1 MAKGNNGGF
10 TNPFE
15 IDMSK
20 FMSGVDMSKFMS
32 GMKIPSYN
40 FQALAASQRKNF
52 EALAAANKM
61 ALEGMQEIA
70 RRQSE
75 IVTQGVED
83 VSGAVSNLLTA
94 TTMEDRTVKNAEFAK
109 TLYQKA
115 LANFWDLGEMV
126 TKSNS
131 RTFGVLNK
139 RVADSLDEVKG
150 IVSTTTTK
158 AAA

>member
-1 MAKGNNGGF
+1 MIKTTNNAF
-10 TNPFE
+10 D

-20 FMSGVDMSKFMS
+20 FMTGL
-32 GMKIPSYN
+32 KIPSVN
-40 FQALAASQRKNF
+40 FQAITASQQKNF
-52 EALAAANKM
+52 EAIVAANKM
-61 ALEGMQEIA
+61 AFEGVQEIA

-75 IVTQGVED
+75 MVNSSVED
-83 VSGAVSNLLTA
+83 ISDAVTSLLSA
-94 TTMEDRTVKNAEFAK
+94 TSLQDRAVKTAEFAK
-109 TLYQKA
+109 LVFQNA
-115 LANFWDLGEMV
+115 LANVWDFGDLV

-150 IVSTTTTK
+150 IVGNQR

>member
-1 MAKGNNGGF
+1 MAKANNGF

-15 IDMSK
+15 
-20 FMSGVDMSKFMS
+20 VDMTKVMS
-32 GMKIPSYN
+32 GMKVPSLN
-40 FQALAASQRKNF
+40 FQALATSQRKNF

-75 IVTQGVED
+75 IVSQGVED
-83 VSGAVSNLLTA
+83 ISGAVSNLLTA
-94 TTMEDRTVKNAEFAK
+94 TTLEDRTVKNAEFAK

-150 IVSTTTTK
+150 IVNKTTK

>member
-1 MAKGNNGGF
+1 MAKTSTSAF
-10 TNPFE
+10 
-15 IDMSK
+15 D
-20 FMSGVDMSKFMS
+20 VDMTKVMS
-32 GMKIPSYN
+32 SMKIPSMN
-40 FQALAASQRKNF
+40 IQALAASQRKNF

-61 ALEGMQEIA
+61 AFEGLQEIA

-75 IVTQGVED
+75 IVSSGVED
-83 VSGAVSNLLTA
+83 ISGAVTGMFSA
-94 TTMEDRTVKNAEFAK
+94 TTFEDRTVKQAEFAK
-109 TLYQKA
+109 SVYQKA

-150 IVSTTTTK
+150 IVANQT
-158 AAA
+158 AAN

>member
-10 TNPFE
+10 PNPFE
-15 IDMSK
+15 
-20 FMSGVDMSKFMS
+20 VDMSKFMS

-40 FQALAASQRKNF
+40 FQALATSQRKNF

-83 VSGAVSNLLTA
+83 LSGAVSNLLTA
-94 TTMEDRTVKNAEFAK
+94 TSLEDRTVKNAEFAK
-109 TLYQKA
+109 TVYQKA
-115 LANFWDLGEMV
+115 LANFWDIGEMV

-139 RVADSLDEVKG
+139 RVADSLDEVKT
-150 IVSTTTTK
+150 IVSPTTK

>member
-1 MAKGNNGGF
+1 MAKASNNAF
-10 TNPFE
+10 D
-15 IDMSK
+15 IDMT
-20 FMSGVDMSKFMS
+20 KFMS
-32 GMKIPSYN
+32 GMKIPSIN
-40 FQALAASQRKNF
+40 FQAFAASQRKNF

-61 ALEGMQEIA
+61 AFEGLQEIA

-75 IVTQGVED
+75 IVTSGVED
-83 VSGAVSNLLTA
+83 ISGAVSNLMTA
-94 TTMEDRTVKNAEFAK
+94 TTFEDRTVKQAEFAK
-109 TLYQKA
+109 SVYQKA

-150 IVSTTTTK
+150 IVGTTAS
-158 AAA
+158 AAS

>member
-1 MAKGNNGGF
+1 MTKP
-10 TNPFE
+10 TNDLF
-15 IDMSK
+15 D
-20 FMSGVDMSKFMS
+20 VDMSKFMT
-32 GMKIPSYN
+32 GLKIPSIN
-40 FQALAASQRKNF
+40 FQAITTSQRKNF

-61 ALEGMQEIA
+61 AFEGLQEIA

-75 IVTQGVED
+75 IVTSGVED
-83 VSGAVSNLLTA
+83 ISGAVSNLLAA
-94 TTMEDRTVKNAEFAK
+94 TTFEDRAVKQAEFAK
-109 TLYQKA
+109 SVYQKA

-150 IVSTTTTK
+150 IVGSQT
-158 AAA
+158 AAS

>member
-1 MAKGNNGGF
+1 MAKGNN
-10 TNPFE
+10 TPF
-15 IDMSK
+15 D
-20 FMSGVDMSKFMS
+20 VDMTKFMS
-32 GMKIPSYN
+32 GMKVPSVN
-40 FQALAASQRKNF
+40 FQAFAASQRKNF

-61 ALEGMQEIA
+61 AFEGLQEIA

-75 IVTQGVED
+75 IVTSGVED
-83 VSGAVSNLLTA
+83 ISGAVTNLLAA
-94 TTMEDRTVKNAEFAK
+94 TTVEDRAVKQAEFAK
-109 TLYQKA
+109 SVYQKA

-131 RTFGVLNK
+131 RTFGVLNQ

-150 IVSTTTTK
+150 IVGNQS

>member
-1 MAKGNNGGF
+1 MAKAGNAGGF
-10 TNPFE
+10 TNPF
-15 IDMSK
+15 D
-20 FMSGVDMSKFMS
+20 VDMSKFMS

-83 VSGAVSNLLTA
+83 LSGAVTNLMSA
-94 TTMEDRTVKNAEFAK
+94 TTLEDRTVKNAEFAK
-109 TLYQKA
+109 NVYQKA

-150 IVSTTTTK
+150 IVNPSGSTK

>member
-1 MAKGNNGGF
+1 MAKAHGNGF
-10 TNPFE
+10 D
-15 IDMSK
+15 IDMT
-20 FMSGVDMSKFMS
+20 KFMS
-32 GMKIPSYN
+32 GMKIPSIN
-40 FQALAASQRKNF
+40 FQAFAASQRKNF

-61 ALEGMQEIA
+61 AFEGLQEIA

-75 IVTQGVED
+75 IVTSGVED
-83 VSGAVSNLLTA
+83 ISGAVSNLMTA
-94 TTMEDRTVKNAEFAK
+94 TTFEDRTVKQAEFAK
-109 TLYQKA
+109 SVYQKA

-150 IVSTTTTK
+150 IVST
-158 AAA
+158 AAGAAS